1 MIGEEKAVVLKES
14 CNKSYE
20 FICDTR
26 KTQTLKIFLGAL
38 SWRVTLDHD
47 IMCCGMH
54 EEEGKGGMV

>member
-20 FICDTR
+20 FICGIR
-26 KTQTLKIFLGAL
+26 KTQTLKFSLAPFLGE
-38 SWRVTLDHD
+38 SPW

>member
-38 SWRVTLDHD
+38 SWRVTLDHVLWD
-47 IMCCGMH
+47 A
-54 EEEGKGGMV
+54 